1 MPDNRVNSCVEGA
14 VLTFQHHCCPT
25 NFVQYS
31 CNLVL
36 KGLIWAPL
44 LLPGEGRDEGV
55 KNQSIGFS
63 DPLTPTLSLRERAF
77 MGQQ

>member
-1 MPDNRVNSCVEGA
+1 MNLP
-14 VLTFQHHCCPT
+14 HCCPT

-36 KGLIWAPL
+36 KGDFLHLLALPDMKGLVWAPL
-44 LLPGEGRDEGV
+44 LPPGEGRDEGV